1 MDIRSP
7 AEIIGSAV
15 RDIDYSIRDSK
26 ARRALL
32 KSGKTRTMLLKLIE
46 PLVYAV
52 GNTGSVSV
60 WVSGGTPFVHVYM
73 NRLDSFKQSQL
84 VSVLEYLSDKTA
96 ELDGSVNCEDYAASI
111 NRDFRFTTTK
121 WTASISAYVKDDSP
135 TCRKVVIGTEMVE
148 KTKYQIVC
156 D

>member
-32 KSGKTRTMLLKLIE
+32 KSGKIRTMLLKLIE

-60 WVSGGTPFVHVYM
+60 WVSGGTPFVHVSMY
-73 NRLDSFKQSQL
+73 NLDSFKQSQL
-84 VSVLEYLSDKTA
+84 VSVLEYMNDKTA
-96 ELDGSVNCEDYAASI
+96 ELDGSVECEDYAASI

-121 WTASISAYVKDDSP
+121 WTASISAYVKNDSP
-135 TCRKVVIGTEMVE
+135 TCRKVVVGTEMVE

>member
-1 MDIRSP
+1 MALIT
-7 AEIIGSAV
+7 
-15 RDIDYSIRDSK
+15 IDFETYYDSKIKLGFKHQTTEEYIRDK
-26 ARRALL
+26 RFEVI
-32 KSGKTRTMLLKLIE
+32 G
-46 PLVYAV
+46 V
-52 GNTGSVSV
+52 GVKVDEQPTV
-60 WVSGGTPFVHVYM
+60 WVSGGMPFVHVSMYS
-73 NRLDSFKQSQL
+73 LDSFKQSQL